1 MTLDLSGGA
10 RKRQVA
16 RSTKVVKG
24 TKKSAK
30 SQRSKKKPLRHSR
43 TAPRGSRKSA
53 KQEYERPKTAKI
65 ISRKSRSE
73 YREHP
78 SKAHSSMSITELQFL
93 AKSRGVPWGG
103 LTKTKLIRKINNY
116 YY

>member
-16 RSTKVVKG
+16 KG
-24 TKKSAK
+24 AKKPTK
-30 SQRSKKKPLRHSR
+30 SQRSKKKPMRHSR

-53 KQEYERPKTAKI
+53 KREYELPKTAKLT
-65 ISRKSRSE
+65 SRRSKSRP
-73 YREHP
+73 REHP